1 MWLSNGPLTLGDAHR
16 MTGENADSVP
26 LPVANCVLCGWPMD
40 GMVNILEV
48 YVGAV
53 AVYRACADEC
63 PPAGVDRRRYLDE
76 RYAEAR
82 RVERDIRKASRV
94 LDDSEYRSLA
104 DLEYLMNLER
114 RLSVLLGRNA
124 PRHVKVDPRS
134 AAGLSAAEIV
144 KWVREQPR

>member
-1 MWLSNGPLTLGDAHR
+1 
-16 MTGENADSVP
+16 
-26 LPVANCVLCGWPMD
+26 MD
-40 GMVNILEV
+40 GTVNILEV

-82 RVERDIRKASRV
+82 RVEREIRKAR
-94 LDDSEYRSLA
+94 RSLA
-104 DLEYLMNLER
+104 DPEYLMNLER
-114 RLSVLLGRNA
+114 RLSVLLGRDT
-124 PRHVKVDPRS
+124 PRRVVVHPRS

-144 KWVREQPR
+144 LWVREQSR

>member
-1 MWLSNGPLTLGDAHR
+1 MWPSNDPLTLGDAHR

-26 LPVANCVLCGWPMD
+26 LPVANCVLCRWPMD
-40 GMVNILEV
+40 GTVNILEV
-48 YVGAV
+48 YVGAF

-82 RVERDIRKASRV
+82 RVEREIRKAR
-94 LDDSEYRSLA
+94 RSLA
-104 DLEYLMNLER
+104 DPEYLMNLER
-114 RLSVLLGRNA
+114 RLSVLLGRDA
-124 PRHVKVDPRS
+124 PRRVVVHPRL

-144 KWVREQPR
+144 KGVREQPR